1 MLSICMKDFDNFF
14 TEYYSMKFDD
24 NLLRKL
30 YTDSVLS
37 DFELSELIAGWID
50 VFYESFREM
59 RGGAENVCNSLYP
72 MVNNFFEREKEVIL
86 LDEIDCNQLVLKWHI
101 LLVKGR

>member
-1 MLSICMKDFDNFF
+1 MLGCAFDTYEIFQEFF
-14 TEYYSMKFDD
+14 IEYYSMKFDD

-59 RGGAENVCNSLYP
+59 RGGAKNVCNNLYL
-72 MVNNFFEREKEVIL
+72 MVNNFFEREK
-86 LDEIDCNQLVLKWHI
+86 
-101 LLVKGR
+101 

>member
-1 MLSICMKDFDNFF
+1 MRYAFESYERFREFV

-37 DFELSELIAGWID
+37 DFELSELIAG
-50 VFYESFREM
+50 
-59 RGGAENVCNSLYP
+59 
-72 MVNNFFEREKEVIL
+72 
-86 LDEIDCNQLVLKWHI
+86 
-101 LLVKGR
+101 